1 MEPVDVNSSTYIDFD
16 LEDNDKD
23 PRFKIGD
30 HVEIPKYGK
39 IFVNVHALN
48 RSEEVFAIKKR

>member
-23 PRFKIGD
+23 PRFKTGD
-30 HVEIPKYGK
+30 LVEIPKYGK
-39 IFVNVHALN
+39 TFVNLHALN
-48 RSEEVFAIKKR
+48 RSEEVFVIKKR